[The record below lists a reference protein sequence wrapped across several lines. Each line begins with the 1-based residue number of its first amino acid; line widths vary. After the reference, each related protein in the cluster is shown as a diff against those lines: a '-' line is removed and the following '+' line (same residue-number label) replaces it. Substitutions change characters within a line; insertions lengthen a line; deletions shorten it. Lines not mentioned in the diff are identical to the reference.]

1 MSAPNLT
8 HKDIATRLGIAE
20 ATVKSYRRA
29 FPEFFEL
36 RHSGKPLRFAAS
48 ALDVCRIIRDGRK
61 QALSVSDIRER
72 LEQAVPQAKQP
83 PAKESVTAGV
93 HLEHGGPS
101 SDQPVEGSDVIVRIE
116 QILART
122 EEAQQ
127 QLVQI
132 QGESA
137 ARLGAMQHR
146 MFEAL
151 TALQGKA
158 EHQDAIIE
166 TLTERQQAIL
176 GMLADISDR
185 LERTAGPAHISES
198 SDLNTPPGGPFV
210 SGAGGRGQPPAPGS
224 DGAYGSLPRV
234 THVAVRNTYGEVQRY
249 TLATG
254 ENAVPPTPAQADA
267 ALPTAVRSV
276 QAESLPHEETNSQQD
291 PSGPVLPPGDYR
303 ELPLV
308 VRSEM
313 GEYLGVAGKALGSFS
328 LGDLVELVEESFPP
342 PKSFHIRFE
351 PRQDRGVELS
361 PGAAWTLLLDQ
372 DSGQRYRLL
381 LERTTTPRGNDVVV
395 LASLEVD
402 GQDVPPA
409 NLYLFI
415 KQMLQMRSQS

>member
-48 ALDVCRIIRDGRK
+48 ALDVCRIIRNGRK

-83 PAKESVTAGV
+83 PPNGPLTARV
-93 HLEHGGPS
+93 HPEHGGPS
-101 SDQPVEGSDVIVRIE
+101 SEQPAAGSDVIVRIE
-116 QILART
+116 QVLTRT
-122 EEAQQ
+122 AEAQQ

-137 ARLGAMQHR
+137 TRFGAMQHR

-151 TALQGKA
+151 TALQDKA

-166 TLTERQQAIL
+166 TLTKHQQAIL
-176 GMLADISDR
+176 DMLADISDR
-185 LERTAGPAHISES
+185 LEHTAGPAHISDNS
-198 SDLNTPPGGPFV
+198 GMNTPPGGPSV
-210 SGAGGRGQPPAPGS
+210 SGAGGRGQPQAPGG
-224 DGAYGSLPRV
+224 DGAYGPLPRV

-267 ALPTAVRSV
+267 APPTPV
-276 QAESLPHEETNSQQD
+276 QTESLPHEETTVQQE
-291 PSGPVLPPGDYR
+291 PSGPVLPLGDYL

-351 PRQDRGVELS
+351 PGEERGVELS
-361 PGAAWTLLLDQ
+361 PGAAWTLLLKQ